1 MLNYQKANS
10 FNDYRTSGHSSV
22 VERLVA
28 NEKVVGSSPI
38 ARSKIMII
46 WIASYPKSGNT
57 YLRSFISSYYFS
69 KKGKFDFDL
78 LLNILQFPSIKFSK
92 KKINS
97 EMEAS
102 QNWIYNQQQF
112 FSGDKIHFIKTH
124 SSLNQY
130 NGNNFTNKNLSL
142 GAIYIVRDPRNLITS
157 MTHHYSLN
165 YEQAYLKLINENQTL
180 LEKSSDG
187 DFSNFTFLGSWS
199 SHYKSWQNTNEFK
212 TLFIKYEDLE
222 DNKYDTFKKI
232 ITFIDS
238 LKTNKSSINEKKL
251 INSINS
257 TNFSN
262 LRNKEENEG
271 FEESVYSR
279 SGEKKRF
286 FNLGFNNRWQKILP
300 KNILQKLNNTLQ
312 NELNDLGY
320 IIND

>member
-1 MLNYQKANS
+1 M
-10 FNDYRTSGHSSV
+10 

-38 ARSKIMII
+38 ARSIIMII

-78 LLNILQFPSIKFSK
+78 LFNILQFPSIKFTK

-97 EMEAS
+97 ELEAS
-102 QNWIYNQQQF
+102 ESWIYNQQQF

-124 SSLNQY
+124 SSLNQH
-130 NGNNFTNKNLSL
+130 NGNKFTTKNLSL

-157 MTHHYSLN
+157 MTHHYSLS
-165 YEQAYLKLINENQTL
+165 YEQAYNKMVNEKQTL
-180 LEKSSDG
+180 LEKSTDN
-187 DFSNFTFLGSWS
+187 DYSNFTFLGSWS
-199 SHYKSWQNTNEFK
+199 SHYKSWKNNTDFK

-222 DNKYDTFKKI
+222 DNKFETFEKI
-232 ITFIDS
+232 INFVNFLRKDK
-238 LKTNKSSINEKKL
+238 LPINEKKL
-251 INSINS
+251 KNSVNS

-262 LRNKEENEG
+262 LKNKEENEG
-271 FEESVYSR
+271 FEESVYSS
-279 SGEKKRF
+279 SGKKKRF

-300 KNILQKLNNTLQ
+300 KNILNKLNSTLQ

-320 IIND
+320 KINE

>member
-1 MLNYQKANS
+1 M
-10 FNDYRTSGHSSV
+10 

-69 KKGKFDFDL
+69 KKGKFNFDL
-78 LLNILQFPSIKFSK
+78 LLSILQFPSVKFVK
-92 KKINS
+92 NKINS
-97 EMEAS
+97 ELEAS
-102 QNWIYNQQQF
+102 QSWVYNQKHF
-112 FSGDKIHFIKTH
+112 FSGEKLHFIKTH
-124 SSLNQY
+124 NSLNQY
-130 NGNNFTNKNLSL
+130 KENNFTTKDLSL

-157 MTHHYSLN
+157 MRNHYSLS
-165 YEQAYLKLINENQTL
+165 YEQAFSKLINEKQTL
-180 LEKSSDG
+180 LEKSIDG
-187 DFSNFTFLGSWS
+187 DYSNFTFLGSWS
-199 SHYKSWQNTNEFK
+199 SHYKSWKDSKDFK

-222 DNKYDTFKKI
+222 NNKYDTFLKI
-232 ITFIDS
+232 IKFINT
-238 LKTNKSSINEKKL
+238 LKKDKSSINEKKL

-271 FEESVYSR
+271 FEESVNSK
-279 SGEKKRF
+279 SGKKKRF

-300 KNILQKLNNTLQ
+300 KNILSKLNYTFQ
-312 NELNDLGY
+312 KELNDLGY
-320 IIND
+320 EIND